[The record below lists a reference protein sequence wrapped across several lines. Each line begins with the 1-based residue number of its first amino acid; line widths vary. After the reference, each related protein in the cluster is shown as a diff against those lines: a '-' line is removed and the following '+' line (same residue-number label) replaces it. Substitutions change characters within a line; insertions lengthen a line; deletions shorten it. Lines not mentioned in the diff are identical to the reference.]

1 LYLLNELE
9 CKFPWQTLD
18 TVHPTCNKVFQ
29 HDKLLN
35 LMQDVDNLGEMDLY
49 KMSGCLPSCHRSEFD
64 TKITTTKSDLLDTD
78 IQLATGGGTGNATG
92 TATEKNS
99 SRAAITLYYA
109 GSRYKKKVAYLTFEL
124 SDLYAAVGGYMGLLL
139 GTSFLSV
146 YDIGKMIYKKMLP
159 YCMKKSAK

>member
-64 TKITTTKSDLLDTD
+64 SKITTTKSTKLD
-78 IQLATGGGTGNATG
+78 AGGGTGNVTG
-92 TATEKNS
+92 TATKKETS
-99 SRAAITLYYA
+99 GAYIMLYYA
-109 GSRYKKKVAYLTFEL
+109 GSRYKKKVEYLTFGL

-146 YDIGKMIYKKMLP
+146 YDIGKTIYKKILP
-159 YCMKKSAK
+159 YCMKKSAM